1 MNTISK
7 CFEVLN
13 ESRSVKGDHYNPLID
28 YNWKDV
34 ETVYNLLKDAY
45 LLEAASTNN
54 EKKAYQAA
62 KKMLSSKHL
71 DSRPI
76 LKKAYIRDGFQLFT
90 DSYTLYKFNGEMIIK
105 TLETH
110 PSDLQQQYPQIDR
123 IVDFIANYELTLNT
137 SDLIQRCKLLK
148 SDECLEIKT
157 ADFSIWFEKN
167 RMLQFID
174 IMRLSGDFTAEVKS
188 NVSPLRV
195 RKNESIGIILPI
207 RKD

>member
-1 MNTISK
+1 MSTISK

-13 ESRSVKGDHYNPLID
+13 DSRNVKGDHYNPIID

-45 LLEAASTNN
+45 LLETASTNN

-62 KKMLSSKHL
+62 KKMLGSKHL

-76 LKKAYIRDGFQLFT
+76 LKKAYMRDGFQIFT
-90 DSYTLYKFNGEMIIK
+90 DSYTLYKLSDNMIIK

-110 PSDLQQQYPQIDR
+110 PSDLKQEYPKIDR
-123 IVDFIANYELTLNT
+123 IVDFIANYEITLNT
-137 SDLIQRCKLLK
+137 YDLIKRCKLLK
-148 SDECLEIKT
+148 RDEFLEVKT
-157 ADFSIWFEKN
+157 ADFSIWFKKN

-174 IMRLSGDFTAEVKS
+174 IMRLEGDFTVEVKS

-195 RKNESIGIILPI
+195 RIDQSVGLILPI
-207 RKD
+207 RKE